1 MRKVFKWLVYFTGM
15 VVVVVFSLVGPI
27 DRTALHEQP
36 FYLEMMNALDT
47 IQYHQTTKQRV
58 KVGWGKYNITPAFN
72 MPMAG
77 YKPRNHFESVHDSL
91 YTRILALD
99 NGKLVFIIS
108 ADLLLFP
115 PSVKEKIETKIKEKL
130 PHAFLYFSATHTHNG
145 LGGWDNS
152 MAGQLIAGN
161 YHEAWVN
168 QISEGI
174 VQTLLKIDNELDY
187 GSIAYFET
195 NPTGLASNRLAGE
208 NGKVD
213 SKLRGIKLVRED
225 STKAILVSF
234 SAHATSISKKIN
246 SLSGDYPSVLENELE
261 NNGYDFALF
270 AAGMVGSH
278 RLDGFKE
285 ENFDLIEIAGKK
297 IASKILKESIDSK
310 RSDSVSI
317 NTAHIPIQYGP
328 SQLRIEKNWRLR
340 DWAFRSLLRPL
351 QGEITYLEIGDIILL
366 GTSCDFSGEVAVNA
380 QLEKLA
386 LGEGKKLIITS
397 FNGNYTGYITLDDHY
412 DRYKKEEVMAMNWV
426 GPYFG
431 NYYEEIIKRIIT
443 KH

>member
-1 MRKVFKWLVYFTGM
+1 MRKVFKWLVYFTGI

-99 NGKLVFIIS
+99 NGKLVFIVS

-152 MAGQLIAGN
+152 IAGQLIAGN

-174 VQTLLKIDNELDY
+174 VQTLLKINNELDY

-195 NPTGLASNRLAGE
+195 NPTGLAANRLAGE

-246 SLSGDYPSVLENELE
+246 SLSGDYPSVLEKELE

-278 RLDGFKE
+278 RLDGFTA
-285 ENFDLIEIAGKK
+285 ENFDLTEMAGKK
-297 IASKILKESIDSK
+297 IASKILRGSIDSK

-317 NTAHIPIQYGP
+317 NTAHLPIQYGP

-340 DWAFRSLLRPL
+340 DWVFRSLLRPL

-366 GTSCDFSGEVAVNA
+366 GTSCDFSGEVSVDAE
-380 QLEKLA
+380 LEKLA
-386 LGEGKKLIITS
+386 LAEGKNLIITS

-431 NYYEEIIKRIIT
+431 NYYQEIIKRVIT